1 MPHLKKIYGLTKM
14 RNRNLISIAKE
25 VIKIETN
32 SLKKLNSSIG
42 KSFEKVIKTILN
54 CRNGK
59 IVISG
64 VGKSGIIGKKWSATL
79 SSTGTP
85 SFFLDASNASH
96 GDMGQITSNDIII
109 LISLSG
115 ESDELKNII
124 QYASRNRNIKLIGI
138 TSKKESLLY
147 KNANVKFLLPSVKE
161 AGPGNFVPT
170 SSTTVQIALGD
181 AIAIACMKHKKFSKL
196 DFKKFHPGGSLS
208 IKLKT
213 IEDLMLK
220 GRNIPFVNDRISMK
234 SALKKIE
241 KKGLGVIVVKDN
253 RNNTNGILTDGDLK
267 RLSSLKYSFQNLKI
281 RDVMKKKPISVDKNM
296 LAAQALS
303 IMNTKKITSLC
314 VHQNNKKNKT
324 IGFIHIH
331 TILNA
336 NIT

>member
-1 MPHLKKIYGLTKM
+1 M
-14 RNRNLISIAKE
+14 RNKNLINIAKQ
-25 VIKIETN
+25 VIKVELD
-32 SLKKLNSSIG
+32 SLKKLQSSIG
-42 KSFEKVIKTILN
+42 KSFEQIIKTIIN

-59 IVISG
+59 VIISG

-115 ESDELKNII
+115 QSEELKNII
-124 QYASRNRNIKLIGI
+124 QYASRNKNIKLIGV
-138 TSKKESLLY
+138 TSKKDSLLY
-147 KNANVKFLLPSVKE
+147 KNADVKFLLPSVKE

-181 AIAIACMKHKKFSKL
+181 AIAIACMNYRNFGKL
-196 DFKKFHPGGSLS
+196 DFKKFHPSGSLS

-213 IEDLMLK
+213 VEDLMLI
-220 GRNIPFVNDRISMK
+220 GRNIPYVDENIRMI

-241 KKGLGVIVVKDN
+241 KKGLGVLVVRGKG
-253 RNNTNGILTDGDLK
+253 NNTNGILTDGDLK
-267 RLSSLKYSFQNLKI
+267 RLSNLKINFQNLEIKK
-281 RDVMKKKPISVDKNM
+281 VMKKKPISVDKDM

-314 VHQNNKKNKT
+314 VHKNGKKNKT

-331 TILNA
+331 QILDA
-336 NIT
+336 NIS

>member
-1 MPHLKKIYGLTKM
+1 M
-14 RNRNLISIAKE
+14 RNKNLINIAKQ
-25 VIKIETN
+25 VIKVELD
-32 SLKKLNSSIG
+32 SLKKLQLSIG
-42 KSFEKVIKTILN
+42 KSFEQIIKTIIN

-59 IVISG
+59 VIISG

-115 ESDELKNII
+115 QSEELKNII
-124 QYASRNRNIKLIGI
+124 QYASRNKNIKLIGI
-138 TSKKESLLY
+138 TSKKDSLLY
-147 KNANVKFLLPSVKE
+147 KNADIKFLLPSVKE

-181 AIAIACMKHKKFSKL
+181 AIAIACMNYRNFGKL
-196 DFKKFHPGGSLS
+196 DFKKFHPSGSLS

-213 IEDLMLK
+213 VEDLMLI
-220 GRNIPFVNDRISMK
+220 GRNIPYVDENIRMV

-241 KKGLGVIVVKDN
+241 KKGLGVLIVRDKG
-253 RNNTNGILTDGDLK
+253 NNTNGILTDGDLK
-267 RLSSLKYSFQNLKI
+267 RLSNLKINFQNLEIKK
-281 RDVMKKKPISVDKNM
+281 VMKKKPISVDKDM

-314 VHQNNKKNKT
+314 VHKNGKKNKT
-324 IGFIHIH
+324 VGFIHIH
-331 TILNA
+331 QILDA
-336 NIT
+336 NIS

>member
-1 MPHLKKIYGLTKM
+1 M
-14 RNRNLISIAKE
+14 RNKNLINIAKQ
-25 VIKIETN
+25 VIKAELD
-32 SLKKLNSSIG
+32 SLKKLQSSIG
-42 KSFEKVIKTILN
+42 KSFEQIIKTIIN

-59 IVISG
+59 VIISG

-115 ESDELKNII
+115 LSEELKNII
-124 QYASRNRNIKLIGI
+124 QYASRNKNIKLIGV
-138 TSKKESLLY
+138 TSKKDSLLY
-147 KNANVKFLLPSVKE
+147 KNADVKFLLPSVKE

-181 AIAIACMKHKKFSKL
+181 AIAIACMNYRNFGKL
-196 DFKKFHPGGSLS
+196 DFKKFHPSGSLS

-213 IEDLMLK
+213 VEDLMLI
-220 GRNIPFVNDRISMK
+220 GRNIPYVDENIRMI

-241 KKGLGVIVVKDN
+241 KKGLGVLVVRDKG
-253 RNNTNGILTDGDLK
+253 NNTNGILTDGDLK
-267 RLSSLKYSFQNLKI
+267 RLSNLKINFQNLEIKK
-281 RDVMKKKPISVDKNM
+281 VMKKKPISVDKDM

-303 IMNTKKITSLC
+303 IMNTKKITCLC
-314 VHQNNKKNKT
+314 VHNKKQKNRT
-324 IGFIHIH
+324 TGIIHIH
-331 TILNA
+331 NILEA
-336 NIT
+336 NIR